1 MVSIVRLPHMPYNVV
16 FFGTSDFSVPS
27 LRALLADARFNV
39 VAVVTKPDAP
49 IGRHQVMTPPPVKV
63 LAQEH
68 IVKVLQ
74 FEKIKTEETYEI
86 LRSAQDDN
94 PADAFVIV
102 SYGKIIPQRILD
114 LPKHG
119 CINVHGSLLPRWRG
133 ASCVQSAIASG
144 DEKTGITIMLLDAE
158 MDHGPVIAQVETAIG
173 SDETGGQL
181 HDRLAELGAATL
193 PDSLDDYLQ
202 GKIKPQEQDYTAAT
216 ACKILTRNDG
226 RIDWQKPAQ
235 EINRLVRA
243 FNPWPGTWTE
253 WDGKR
258 IKILKT
264 TKNPSTPLGAGEE
277 LGTKNIDTSNSLG
290 QPFVFQVRLLV
301 KCGDDQL
308 LEILELQPEGKK
320 PMASKEY
327 LAGHRT

>member
-1 MVSIVRLPHMPYNVV
+1 MPYNVV

-27 LRALLADARFNV
+27 LRALLEDARFNV

-68 IVKVLQ
+68 GVKVLQ
-74 FEKIKTEETYEI
+74 FEKIKTDETFEI
-86 LRSAQDDN
+86 LHSVQNDN
-94 PADAFVIV
+94 QIDVFVVV

-144 DEKTGITIMLLDAE
+144 DAKSGVTIMLLDAE
-158 MDHGPVIAQVETAIG
+158 MDHGPIITQTETDIG
-173 SDETGGQL
+173 PDETGGQL

-193 PDSLDDYLQ
+193 PDSLNDFLQ
-202 GKIKPQEQDYTAAT
+202 GNIKPRDQDHAAAT
-216 ACKILTRNDG
+216 TCKILTRDDG
-226 RIDWQKPAQ
+226 KIDWSKSAD

-243 FNPWPGTWTE
+243 YNPWPGTWTE

-258 IKILKT
+258 VKLLKT
-264 TKNPSTPLGAGEE
+264 QTENEE
-277 LGTKNIDTSNSLG
+277 LTSNIDTSNSNG
-290 QPFVFQVRLLV
+290 QPFEIEGRLLV
-301 KCGDDQL
+301 KCGNDQL
-308 LEILELQPEGKK
+308 LEILELQPESKK
-320 PMASKEY
+320 QMTAKEY
-327 LAGHRT
+327 LAGHRA